1 MKTSFRIYLKVT
13 LFVLLAVAVVLGAVG
28 AWLYHDH
35 KSKSWATVHYLTPDG
50 ESIERVRLGEEHTLL
65 VPEEIE
71 GVKIGV
77 MLREVREGGKIS
89 VRTAPEYDAA
99 AICARLGGGG
109 HLNSAG
115 CQMEGTTVPEAIE
128 KVKQTLD
135 GMIEEGELIL

>member
-50 ESIERVRLGEEHTLL
+50 ENIERVRLGEEHTLL

-71 GVKIGV
+71 GYTF
-77 MLREVREGGKIS
+77 LRWRDEDVA
-89 VRTAPEYDAA
+89 RT
-99 AICARLGGGG
+99 
-109 HLNSAG
+109 NSAWNASW
-115 CQMEGTTVPEAIE
+115 CLRSVPP
-128 KVKQTLD
+128 VSQ
-135 GMIEEGELIL
+135 

>member
-71 GVKIGV
+71 GYTF
-77 MLREVREGGKIS
+77 LRWRDEQGNTEKRDSITVHED
-89 VRTAPEYDAA
+89 VWYAA
-99 AICARLGGGG
+99 
-109 HLNSAG
+109 
-115 CQMEGTTVPEAIE
+115 
-128 KVKQTLD
+128 D
-135 GMIEEGELIL
+135 